1 MSGFEKLKTEE
12 REPFNFYVVK
22 QQNRALSAA
31 VKQKERQIRE
41 LAVAI
46 REQQRA
52 QETDTALV
60 SCVERHW
67 RQVEGDARRLLE
79 LLGDNGAGA
88 LSGDKN
94 DEATGCASSILEKI
108 VLRDADRFLLA
119 DVTKVAEA
127 AAVDPLDDI
136 LRFDDEAGG
145 EGASGADA
153 MDTAGADPPGG
164 KRGTDQGVDEI
175 VVAKVDKSIQERCL
189 LTRQVLQKLVQRLE
203 DEGKRPGGRGVRGT
217 EEDGHGPSTSMDGPA
232 PPAHGV
238 GSSFTVASEGGSD
251 RAEMLQARVGF
262 LQDRLTV
269 ARSCQQ
275 KLYRGLVRALKDRHR
290 YRKAED
296 WGLVSRR
303 GAQDLGQKGLR
314 QEGGEDGGSNG
325 HMESAGCCHDEHKM
339 GGHKRK
345 RSLIGAEAG
354 ADGNGKGEEGE
365 TTREAQ
371 LTAALDTLQE
381 LKQLV
386 ASRGEELTQM
396 REEKM
401 ELNRRITSLAGQGL
415 VDGGAG
421 KSAPEKQEG
430 GGIGF
435 PGRLSEEQ
443 LVRQPLYQS
452 LLSERDNLRRESQM
466 KERQVL
472 SLRQNVGD
480 LEGKVR
486 LLGRSR
492 QAAVEAERGHFI
504 SRTEELT
511 RENQSLRRFVDEHAL
526 EMEAKRVLVRQAD
539 ELKVAL
545 AEERAEASGLRAI
558 TTHQA
563 AELKEARAQW
573 SQLQEQLK
581 AREDEAKRLSEQVL
595 APLGADEA
603 REGRLAEL
611 TRQLE
616 EAQGEKEGLGAFQT
630 SLFQETESLTAAY
643 EKLSESTQRLKQ
655 QVEEKEKRN
664 NRLQDELLK
673 SKATEQMQ
681 VERASA
687 LERRQ
692 QDFERLRLEQAATV
706 KELQELVELLRTQCA
721 GLAQTRRETEEGAQA
736 DAEKLHQ
743 AQREADEAAQ
753 SLREFQ
759 NKLLAMT
766 SRAEDLSRELDKVE
780 RERFLLREEVGSLT
794 RKLQKVQVKIEP
806 TQGAG
811 AGGMGLNSATGGG
824 REAAQNETLLKLL
837 NCSVCNVR
845 WKDCVITKC
854 YHLFCQ
860 PCIQSNLKV
869 RSRKC
874 PACGK
879 HFSENDV
886 KPIFLT

>member
-1 MSGFEKLKTEE
+1 
-12 REPFNFYVVK
+12 
-22 QQNRALSAA
+22 
-31 VKQKERQIRE
+31 
-41 LAVAI
+41 
-46 REQQRA
+46 
-52 QETDTALV
+52 
-60 SCVERHW
+60 
-67 RQVEGDARRLLE
+67 
-79 LLGDNGAGA
+79 
-88 LSGDKN
+88 
-94 DEATGCASSILEKI
+94 
-108 VLRDADRFLLA
+108 
-119 DVTKVAEA
+119 
-127 AAVDPLDDI
+127 
-136 LRFDDEAGG
+136 
-145 EGASGADA
+145 
-153 MDTAGADPPGG
+153 
-164 KRGTDQGVDEI
+164 
-175 VVAKVDKSIQERCL
+175 
-189 LTRQVLQKLVQRLE
+189 
-203 DEGKRPGGRGVRGT
+203 
-217 EEDGHGPSTSMDGPA
+217 
-232 PPAHGV
+232 
-238 GSSFTVASEGGSD
+238 
-251 RAEMLQARVGF
+251 
-262 LQDRLTV
+262 
-269 ARSCQQ
+269 
-275 KLYRGLVRALKDRHR
+275 
-290 YRKAED
+290 
-296 WGLVSRR
+296 
-303 GAQDLGQKGLR
+303 
-314 QEGGEDGGSNG
+314 
-325 HMESAGCCHDEHKM
+325 M

-354 ADGNGKGEEGE
+354 ADGNGKGEEGK

-381 LKQLV
+381 LKHLV
-386 ASRGEELTQM
+386 ATRGEELMQL

-401 ELNRRITSLAGQGL
+401 ELNRRITSLAGPGL
-415 VDGGAG
+415 VDEKAG

-430 GGIGF
+430 GGIGC

-452 LLSERDNLRRESQM
+452 LRSERDNLRRESQM

-480 LEGKVR
+480 LEGKVH

-504 SRTEELT
+504 SRTEELM

-563 AELKEARAQW
+563 AELKEARSQW

-692 QDFERLRLEQAATV
+692 QDFERLRLEQTATV

-721 GLAQTRRETEEGAQA
+721 GLAQTRREAEEGAQA

-759 NKLLAMT
+759 NKLQAMT